1 MNGKAESRSRHTNQ
15 CQCVQ
20 PTRTCVAVVV
30 YTPKWRA
37 ALHLTWWHCA
47 VLGLATQ
54 SRRYVIGRDGVNNI
68 AARAI
73 DTDEFSTRIHMFPN
87 VQLAIRGG

>member
-1 MNGKAESRSRHTNQ
+1 MARLNLARGARTGASAYNRAHA
-15 CQCVQ
+15 
-20 PTRTCVAVVV
+20 RTCVAVLV

-54 SRRYVIGRDGVNNI
+54 SRCYVIGRDGVNNI

-73 DTDEFSTRIHMFPN
+73 DTDEFSTRIHHVFAKWKN
-87 VQLAIRGG
+87 